1 MRLRNAL
8 SSASRVPD
16 VGVGVLIAV
25 GDGTGAL
32 VDVGDGAAVLAN
44 VGEGAGALVAVGD
57 GAGVRVAVG
66 DGAVLVA
73 VTARYAL
80 MRPQLQELPVPLILS
95 AVLQIR
101 SRICAL
107 VNPWEASSPAS
118 PATCGVAIEVP
129 LIVL

>member
-8 SSASRVPD
+8 SSASSVPD

-32 VDVGDGAAVLAN
+32 VDVGEGAAV
-44 VGEGAGALVAVGD
+44 LVAVGD
-57 GAGVRVAVG
+57 GVEVRVAVG

-73 VTARYAL
+73 VTALYAL

-107 VNPWEASSPAS
+107 VNPWEDNSPAS

>member
-16 VGVGVLIAV
+16 VGVGVLIGV
-25 GDGTGAL
+25 GDG
-32 VDVGDGAAVLAN
+32 VGV
-44 VGEGAGALVAVGD
+44 LVAVGD
-57 GAGVRVAVG
+57 GT
-66 DGAVLVA
+66 VLVA

-80 MRPQLQELPVPLILS
+80 MRPQVQEVPVPLILS

-107 VNPWEASSPAS
+107 VSPCEASSPAS

>member
-1 MRLRNAL
+1 M
-8 SSASRVPD
+8 
-16 VGVGVLIAV
+16 LIAV
-25 GDGTGAL
+25 GDGTGAF
-32 VDVGDGAAVLAN
+32 VD
-44 VGEGAGALVAVGD
+44 VGEGAAVLVAVGD
-57 GAGVRVAVG
+57 GVEVRVAVG

-80 MRPQLQELPVPLILS
+80 MRPQLQELPLPLILS

-107 VNPWEASSPAS
+107 VNPWAASSPAS
-118 PATCGVAIEVP
+118 PATCGVAIDVP

>member
-8 SSASRVPD
+8 SSASRVPE

-25 GDGTGAL
+25 GDGA
-32 VDVGDGAAVLAN
+32 DV
-44 VGEGAGALVAVGD
+44 LVAVGD
-57 GAGVRVAVG
+57 GAGVLVAVG

-107 VNPWEASSPAS
+107 VNPWEDNSPAS

>member
-8 SSASRVPD
+8 SSASSVPD

-32 VDVGDGAAVLAN
+32 VDVG
-44 VGEGAGALVAVGD
+44 E
-57 GAGVRVAVG
+57 
-66 DGAVLVA
+66 GAVLVA

-101 SRICAL
+101 SRICAS
-107 VNPWEASSPAS
+107 VNPWAASSPAS
-118 PATCGVAIEVP
+118 PATCGVAIDVP